1 MEGDEEAEGGHACEN
16 LDTDTAKVWWKQV
29 SQHIN
34 DGRHGR
40 MPPKSTHR
48 TYGSKGN
55 GGSGKR
61 PQEDGDAAGGPDG
74 ANAKAKKT
82 RVNNAERDHCPP
94 YDTSEAAGLNADET
108 YISAAAHEYY
118 EILGRCQCVAPGMD
132 RSTWGL
138 TPQKCDHS
146 KMVRNKYT
154 PWTRFPVGNG
164 RFFGEEFVT
173 WKNPMACRSRADV
186 RDIWEPNLTAAS
198 GGGPRLVVKFDR
210 NEMNKNKWMKF
221 WYAVHML
228 HEWVIR
234 IRELDEAT
242 LLQYIS
248 AYYNGAKDLYKDRMK
263 EDGRRE
269 AGAFHHYT
277 EAGLLREEDETHR
290 QLFQNFRDP
299 VLYNLHPSQ
308 QDALRD
314 LLLAE
319 KKRVVILFGKVAML
333 RSLACMQNTRLT
345 FRRLELITT
354 QPEADAAAG
363 LMALMERAEAEARK
377 RGDPA
382 EEIDALFGPCDID
395 EDTAASNL
403 NDFLEPDEAGEST
416 GGPTRTVGPAG
427 GMQTLLKCLQDL
439 AVD

>member
-94 YDTSEAAGLNADET
+94 YDASEAAALNANV
-108 YISAAAHEYY
+108 SLMPAAAHEYY
-118 EILGRCQCVAPGMD
+118 DLLGRCQCVARG
-132 RSTWGL
+132 
-138 TPQKCDHS
+138 QKCDHG

-154 PWTRFPVGNG
+154 PWTRFPVANG

-173 WKNPMACRSRADV
+173 WKNPYACRSRDDV
-186 RDIWEPNLTAAS
+186 VDQWFPNLEAAP
-198 GGGPRLVVKFDR
+198 GGGPRMVVKFDIKM
-210 NEMNKNKWMKF
+210 MNTNKWMKF

-263 EDGRRE
+263 
-269 AGAFHHYT
+269 
-277 EAGLLREEDETHR
+277 
-290 QLFQNFRDP
+290 
-299 VLYNLHPSQ
+299 
-308 QDALRD
+308 
-314 LLLAE
+314 
-319 KKRVVILFGKVAML
+319 
-333 RSLACMQNTRLT
+333 
-345 FRRLELITT
+345 
-354 QPEADAAAG
+354 
-363 LMALMERAEAEARK
+363 
-377 RGDPA
+377 
-382 EEIDALFGPCDID
+382 
-395 EDTAASNL
+395 
-403 NDFLEPDEAGEST
+403 
-416 GGPTRTVGPAG
+416 
-427 GMQTLLKCLQDL
+427 
-439 AVD
+439 